1 MATVTEASST
11 LWSSAATD
19 LAIIEAVRN
28 DVLYEVVDDKFRELP
43 PMGVEEGVLAAT
55 LFRLLSQ
62 FAWTAGVGRVVSEI
76 LFRLIPETKLQ
87 LRPDLALVSF
97 DRWPRGRRIPKAS
110 AWDVVPNLAI
120 EVVSPSN
127 SAYEVL
133 EKIEDY
139 FRCGVE
145 RVWVIYPTVV
155 KLYDYDSPVSVSI
168 LTRDQTLSGGTLLP
182 GFHLSLAELFREPGL
197 WGRCASVAVDAV
209 WRRSRAD
216 RLGSFFR

>member
-28 DVLYEVVDDKFRELP
+28 DVLYEVVDDKFRDLP

-97 DRWPRGRRIPKAS
+97 ERWPRGRRIPKAP

-127 SAYEVL
+127 SLIEGLARCPGDDARFPPL
-133 EKIEDY
+133 ESD
-139 FRCGVE
+139 
-145 RVWVIYPTVV
+145 
-155 KLYDYDSPVSVSI
+155 
-168 LTRDQTLSGGTLLP
+168 GT
-182 GFHLSLAELFREPGL
+182 
-197 WGRCASVAVDAV
+197 
-209 WRRSRAD
+209 
-216 RLGSFFR
+216 